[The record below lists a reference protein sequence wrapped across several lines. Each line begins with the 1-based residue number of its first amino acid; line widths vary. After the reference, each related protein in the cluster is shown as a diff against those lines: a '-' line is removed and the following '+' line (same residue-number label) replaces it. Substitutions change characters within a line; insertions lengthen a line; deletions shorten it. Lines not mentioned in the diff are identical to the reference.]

1 MNYLRVIEGRMRTR
15 NKYKQKRKKKKKEKS
30 GSSHEIKNRENPYLD
45 THGAFITR
53 HGSNTRPQNLEKTEG
68 SHKESLRSNKI
79 TVRIKSK

>member
-1 MNYLRVIEGRMRTR
+1 MIEGRKRTR
-15 NKYKQKRKKKKKEKS
+15 NKYKQKKKRKKEKS
-30 GSSHEIKNRENPYLD
+30 GFSHEIKNREIPYLD

-68 SHKESLRSNKI
+68 SHKESFRSNNI